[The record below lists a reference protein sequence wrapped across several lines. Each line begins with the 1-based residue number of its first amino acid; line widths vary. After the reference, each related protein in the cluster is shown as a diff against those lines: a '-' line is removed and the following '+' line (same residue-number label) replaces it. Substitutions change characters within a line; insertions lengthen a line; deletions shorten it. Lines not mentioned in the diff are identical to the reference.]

1 MDQALISVHPD
12 AKIADD
18 VIIEPF
24 VKIYDN
30 VEIGEGSWIGSNVT
44 IMQGARIGKN
54 CKIFPGAVISAIPQ
68 DLKFKGEDTIAEI
81 GNNTTIRECV
91 TMNRGT
97 IAKGKTS
104 VGNDC
109 LLMAYVHVAHDC
121 CIGNNVIINNSVGLA
136 GEIVIDDWVIMGGM
150 CGVHQFVHIGE
161 HSFVGGGS
169 LVGKDVPPYVLS
181 GRNPL
186 SYAGIN
192 VVGLKRRGFSEEKI
206 KDIHDIYR
214 IIYQK
219 GLNITQALQ
228 MIDSEIK
235 DGPVKSLISDFV
247 RNSDRGIIKGL
258 SGK

>member
-1 MDQALISVHPD
+1 M
-12 AKIADD
+12 
-18 VIIEPF
+18 
-24 VKIYDN
+24 
-30 VEIGEGSWIGSNVT
+30 
-44 IMQGARIGKN
+44 
-54 CKIFPGAVISAIPQ
+54 
-68 DLKFKGEDTIAEI
+68 
-81 GNNTTIRECV
+81 
-91 TMNRGT
+91 
-97 IAKGKTS
+97 
-104 VGNDC
+104 
-109 LLMAYVHVAHDC
+109 
-121 CIGNNVIINNSVGLA
+121 
-136 GEIVIDDWVIMGGM
+136 
-150 CGVHQFVHIGE
+150 
-161 HSFVGGGS
+161 
-169 LVGKDVPPYVLS
+169 VGKDVPPYVLS

-214 IIYQK
+214 IIYQN